1 VAECLSEKIQPLGV
15 AVVIEAT
22 HLCKAMRGVE
32 KQNTTTVTSAMR
44 GVFHQDARTR
54 AEFLKLIG
62 R

>member
-1 VAECLSEKIQPLGV
+1 
-15 AVVIEAT
+15 
-22 HLCKAMRGVE
+22 MRGVQ

-44 GVFHQDARTR
+44 GLFRSDARTR